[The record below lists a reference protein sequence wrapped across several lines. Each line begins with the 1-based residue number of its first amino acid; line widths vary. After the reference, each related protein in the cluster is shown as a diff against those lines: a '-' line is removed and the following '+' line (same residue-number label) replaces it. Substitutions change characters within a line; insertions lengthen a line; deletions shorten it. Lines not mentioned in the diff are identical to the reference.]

1 MLELR
6 LVADAKRMA
15 AMRDAIGRECERT
28 KAGTDHAAEIAL
40 VIEQLVDADDPLPGR
55 RALRSRRAEVFVI
68 VTVQSDATMLMVR
81 DTRREHNGLGDRR
94 QRVLQEHTTGWSTMA
109 GPDGRTVWAEIART
123 RTTPALPQA
132 IATRSSVRNAPPVVM
147 SA

>member
-6 LVADAKRMA
+6 LVADPKRMA
-15 AMRDAIGRECERT
+15 AMRDVIGRECERT

-55 RALRSRRAEVFVI
+55 RALRSRGAEVFVI

-81 DTRREHNGLGDRR
+81 DTRRERNGLGDRR
-94 QRVLQEHTTGWSTMA
+94 QRVLREHTTGWSTMA

-123 RTTPALPQA
+123 RTPALPQT
-132 IATRSSVRNAPPVVM
+132 IATRSSACNAPPVVM